1 MNLASLRVRVTS
13 WYCGLLAITLV
24 IFGAA
29 VWLGLRNY
37 LFSTIEQTLRDESS
51 NVIDQ
56 FVAHVDEK
64 GPAWLAGEIQES
76 YAPEGAGRYIC
87 IFREGKVLYQ
97 SGNMEA
103 GSMQPLPSASPGVPD
118 KKGAYRRVDSESAG
132 PILFYTSSWVS
143 PSGIHFVVQTG
154 SPTQQVDRI
163 LSSLLIALWGLT
175 PLVLAGAA
183 IGGYLLMNVP
193 FRPVVALTRQA
204 EQIGTHA
211 LGERLPVIPTGD
223 ELERLSVSLNRM
235 IDRLEDALTH
245 NQRFSAD
252 VSHELRTPLT
262 ILRGELEP
270 LVENPELPPHAL
282 DAIGSALEEIDR
294 MSDIVES
301 LLVISKLDFQSRL
314 PRSVVNL
321 NALVRSTVDQ
331 MQLLAVDKQLTV
343 QANVEGET
351 WVPGDPIRLQQ
362 IIVNLLDN
370 AIKYT
375 HVGGSIWLS
384 VLTRRSRG
392 VIEIRDNGIGIPAQ
406 CLPFVFD
413 RFYRADKARSRESG
427 GTGLGLSIVKAICA
441 AFDGTVSIQSQEGD
455 GTAVQVEFPLCTP
468 EEIACEK
475 EAGRKAAITHRP
487 TANDVGRADRNT
499 CSENVSRAME
509 LNQEKVPIDHGS

>member
-13 WYCGLLAITLV
+13 WYCGLLAITLL

-37 LFSTIEQTLRDESS
+37 LFTTIEQTLRDESS
-51 NVIDQ
+51 NMVQQ
-56 FVAHVDEK
+56 FVANVDEK
-64 GPAWLAGEIQES
+64 GPTWLAGEIQES
-76 YAPEGAGRYIC
+76 YAPEGAGRYIR
-87 IFREGKVLYQ
+87 IFREGKILYE
-97 SGNMEA
+97 SGNMRTERMDPSTSTSPDLLRRK
-103 GSMQPLPSASPGVPD
+103 GSFQ
-118 KKGAYRRVDSESAG
+118 RVETESAG
-132 PILFYTSSWVS
+132 SILFYTGSWVS

-154 SPTQQVDRI
+154 APTQQIDRI
-163 LSSLLIALWGLT
+163 LRSLLIALSGLT
-175 PLVLAGAA
+175 PLILAGAA

-245 NQRFSAD
+245 NRRFSAD

-270 LVENPELPPHAL
+270 LIENPDLPPHEL

-301 LLVISKLDFQSRL
+301 LLVISKLDFRSPL
-314 PRSVVNL
+314 PRSPVNL

-331 MQLLAVDKQLTV
+331 MQLLAIDKQITV
-343 QANVEGET
+343 HADAGGET
-351 WVPGDPIRLQQ
+351 WVSGDPIRLQQ
-362 IIVNLLDN
+362 VVVNLLNN

-375 HVGGSIWLS
+375 GAGGTIWLD
-384 VLTRRSRG
+384 VRAQRSRG
-392 VIEIRDNGIGIPAQ
+392 VVEVRDNGIGIPAE
-406 CLPFVFD
+406 CLPYVFD
-413 RFYRADKARSRESG
+413 RFYRADPARSRESG
-427 GTGLGLSIVKAICA
+427 GTGLGLSIVKAICT
-441 AFDGTVSIQSQEGD
+441 AFDGTAVIQSQEGV
-455 GTAVQVEFPLCTP
+455 GTVVQVEFPLCTSA
-468 EEIACEK
+468 EVAQAK
-475 EAGRKAAITHRP
+475 EALQKASLMQDAL
-487 TANDVGRADRNT
+487 ANPADRADPET
-499 CSENVSRAME
+499 HSERVSAPMD
-509 LNQEKVPIDHGS
+509 LKH